1 MKLKLGTN
9 YYYNERHKAIEVIS
23 VESFDKKDPYGSKGL
38 VLFRRFFRIIHKTP
52 ILDKNMG
59 GSEIM
64 VVYHRKN
71 QNDSELWNKVWKQ
84 PWKKELLNQL
94 SAGDLAY
101 FTITS
106 CENSPGIIYETWKDG
121 DEFRITINK
130 NTNARYYIQP
140 EKYKF
145 LNLKKK
151 CQQESYY
158 GCIAKQLDTNESNN
172 CSKKCIPRIF
182 SNLGINFSNPFCYQ
196 NDTDSEHCS
205 LNIGKNIVKQ
215 KIASNCKKSCSNVRY
230 FGDISGINP
239 VSPPNKKYNWYFF
252 SYILTNDEFI
262 SNVFEEY
269 LIYDVIGMIGSVG
282 GTLGL

>member
-1 MKLKLGTN
+1 
-9 YYYNERHKAIEVIS
+9 
-23 VESFDKKDPYGSKGL
+23 
-38 VLFRRFFRIIHKTP
+38 
-52 ILDKNMG
+52 MG
-59 GSEIM
+59 GSDIA
-64 VVYHRKN
+64 VDYYRKT
-71 QNDSELWNKVWKQ
+71 QNSTDSRWEQWEKFIG
-84 PWKKELLNQL
+84 
-94 SAGDLAY
+94 GDLAY

-106 CENSPGIIYETWKDG
+106 LENSPGIIYETWKDG

-158 GCIAKQLDTNESNN
+158 GCIAKQLDTNEFKN
-172 CSKKCIPRIF
+172 CSRKCIPRIF
-182 SNLGINFSNPFCYQ
+182 SNIGINFSNPFCYQ
-196 NDTDSEHCS
+196 NDTEAEHCS
-205 LNIGKNIVKQ
+205 LNIGQNIVKQ

-239 VSPPNKKYNWYFF
+239 FSLPGKKYNWYFF
-252 SYILTNDEFI
+252 SYILTNDEFM

-269 LIYDVIGMIGSVG
+269 LIYDVNGMIGSVG
-282 GTLGL
+282 GTLGLL